1 MTKLSA
7 VFCKKTLG
15 SRVMYEEKKILAPK
29 IHFWGAGESF
39 FSDFGHFSEI
49 EDFSKIEDFGC

>member
-1 MTKLSA
+1 
-7 VFCKKTLG
+7 
-15 SRVMYEEKKILAPK
+15 MYEEKKNLAPK